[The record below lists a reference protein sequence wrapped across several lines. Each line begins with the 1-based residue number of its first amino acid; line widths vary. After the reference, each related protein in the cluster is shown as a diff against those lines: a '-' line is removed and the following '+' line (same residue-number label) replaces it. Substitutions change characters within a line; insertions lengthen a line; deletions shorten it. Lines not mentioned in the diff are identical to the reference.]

1 MTASELRSP
10 SLADEFND
18 ALAAGTLVIQRCKAC
33 GEVNMY
39 PSYRCS
45 ACQSADLGWQQSEGT
60 GVLLT
65 YAVIRAVPP
74 KGFESDLPYAVGV
87 VRLDEG
93 VQLLARLEPAEDGEW
108 DPYACDTR
116 VRFVPRS
123 CQVGETRLTAWFAPD
138 GSPS

>member
-18 ALAAGTLVIQRCKAC
+18 ALAAGTLVIQRCNAC

-39 PSYRCS
+39 PRYRCP

>member
-1 MTASELRSP
+1 MTASELGSR

-18 ALAAGTLVIQRCKAC
+18 ALAAGTLVIQRCNAC

-39 PSYRCS
+39 PRYRCP
-45 ACQSADLGWQQSEGT
+45 ACHSADLGWQESEGT

-65 YAVIRAVPP
+65 HAVVRAVPP

-108 DPYACDTR
+108 DRYACDTR

-123 CQVGETRLTAWFAPD
+123 RQAEETRLTAWFATD

>member
-39 PSYRCS
+39 PRYRCP

-60 GVLLT
+60 GVLLSF
-65 YAVIRAVPP
+65 AVVRAVPP
-74 KGFESDLPYAVGV
+74 KGFEGDLPYALGV